1 MLKIFRKLFVL
12 ICFCIFSVQVFA
24 APVVEKIRVGQN
36 GSATRVVLES
46 NQPIKSNF
54 FVLPSPDRF
63 VMDFGT
69 LSFKTSLSGVNI
81 PEKSI
86 LKGMRQG
93 LFKPGVIR
101 MVLDLNGPVEPTV
114 FAIPANGE
122 FGFRLVIDLKPRK
135 GKSVSIKRKTPSL
148 ATARTIQ
155 PKVKPQPKE
164 APVVVVID
172 PGHGGVDPGAVA
184 NKAYEKHIVLKISKY
199 IKANLSKNKNI
210 KVYLTREKDIFVPL
224 ADRVNFAQRKQAD
237 IFVSIHADAHDD
249 HRAKGGSIYVLSE
262 KSSDREAARLAK
274 AANKGDIMAG
284 VDFSAEAPAVRNI
297 LVDLTRRQ
305 TKNKSSLL
313 ARSVLDELDGV
324 VRLRRK
330 EVLFAGFKVLK
341 SHVVPSTL
349 VETSYLSNPRDARVL
364 KSTSGQKKIAAA
376 VAEGIEDYIKNHMRK

>member
-1 MLKIFRKLFVL
+1 MFRKFLFLITLFVL
-12 ICFCIFSVQVFA
+12 SAQAYA

-36 GSATRVVLES
+36 GTTTRVVLET

-63 VMDFGT
+63 VVDFGSLT
-69 LSFKTSLSGVNI
+69 FKPSLSRIDI

-93 LFKPGVIR
+93 LFKPGVVR

-122 FGFRLVIDLKPRK
+122 FGFRFVIDLKPRK
-135 GKSVSIKRKTPSL
+135 GAVPVIKPKTPPL
-148 ATARTIQ
+148 ETAQDIQ
-155 PKVKPQPKE
+155 PKAKPKS

-184 NKAYEKHIVLKISKY
+184 NGAYEKHIVLKIAKY
-199 IKANLSKNKNI
+199 IKAELEDNRDV

-224 ADRVNFAQRKQAD
+224 AERVNFAQSKQAD
-237 IFVSIHADAHDD
+237 VFVSIHADAHHD

-274 AANKGDIMAG
+274 AENKGDIMAG

-313 ARSVLDELDGV
+313 ARSVLDELHGV
-324 VRLRRK
+324 VRLRRE

-349 VETSYLSNPRDARVL
+349 VETSYLSNPRDAQLL
-364 KSTSGQKKIAAA
+364 KSTSGQKRIAAA
-376 VAEGIEDYIKNHMRK
+376 VAKGIEDYINNHMRK